1 MKYLRIIA
9 VAAALISCL
18 FSARAEVVPNSLFSS
33 HAVLQ
38 RNQVLPV
45 WGTARDGE
53 KVHVDFAGQKAETV
67 AAGGKWMVKLKP
79 LKAGGP
85 YHMVIKG
92 DNTVTLTDIL
102 IGEVWVCGGQSN
114 MAYRLSPAIHNG
126 AEEIKNANYPQ
137 IRLYYVPNKVARQ
150 HVEDI
155 NSTWQICSPE
165 LMKNFTAVGYFFAR
179 DLYKELNVPIG
190 VISSSVGGTPAEYW
204 LSRPALESN
213 VLLKNILGTYD
224 NQVATYPNRLA
235 KYKQEES
242 ALLEKYNS
250 EAEAAKKDNKPA
262 PRKPAPPQD
271 PAESGNAGGHFT
283 AMIAP
288 LQPFAIRGVIWYQGE
303 ANSSRAKEYQTLFP
317 ALIADWRSGWAQG
330 NFPFLFVQIAPFNG
344 MSPEIREAQLLSWQK
359 TPNTA
364 MVVTTDC
371 GNAEDIHPTLKQP
384 VGARLALAARA
395 LAYQQKIE
403 YSGPVYQSMVV
414 KDASV
419 ILTFSHQKKLVAKG
433 GDLKGFV
440 IAGTDK
446 KFFPAKV
453 AIKGDKLIVYSPEVT
468 APVAVRYGWANSPDV
483 NLYNEQD
490 LPASPFR
497 TDSQQ

>member
-1 MKYLRIIA
+1 MKL
-9 VAAALISCL
+9 VAAITAITSCI
-18 FSARAEVVPNSLFSS
+18 FSAAAEVVPNSLFSS
-33 HAVLQ
+33 HGVLQ

-53 KVHVDFAGQKAETV
+53 KVSVDFAGQRAETI
-67 AAGGKWMVKLKP
+67 AKGGKWMVKIKP

-85 YHMVIKG
+85 FNMVIKG

-114 MAYRLSPAIHNG
+114 MAYRLSPAIYNG

-137 IRLYYVPNKVARQ
+137 IRLYYVPNKVAREN
-150 HVEDI
+150 VEDI
-155 NSTWQICSPE
+155 KSTWQPCSPE

-213 VLLKNILGTYD
+213 PALQNILGTYD
-224 NQVATYPNRLA
+224 NQVATYPARLE
-235 KYKQEES
+235 KYKREEPV
-242 ALLEKYNS
+242 LLEKYTT
-250 EAEAAKKDNKPA
+250 EAGAAKKENKPA
-262 PRKPAPPQD
+262 PRKPTPPQN
-271 PAESGNAGGHFT
+271 PKESGNVGGHFYG
-283 AMIAP
+283 MIEP
-288 LQPFAIRGVIWYQGE
+288 LQPYAIRGVIWYQGE
-303 ANSSRAKEYQTLFP
+303 ANSSRAKEYQSLFP
-317 ALIADWRSGWAQG
+317 ALIADWRSGWGQG
-330 NFPFLFVQIAPFNG
+330 DFPFLFVQIAPFNG
-344 MSPEIREAQLLSWQK
+344 ISPEIREAQLLTWQK

-395 LAYQQKIE
+395 LAYREKIE

-414 KDASV
+414 RDAKA

-433 GDLKGFV
+433 DGLKGFV
-440 IAGTDK
+440 IAGADK
-446 KFFPAKV
+446 KFVPAKV
-453 AIKGDKLIVYSPEVT
+453 EIQGNRLVVYSPDVA

-483 NLYNEQD
+483 NLYNEHD

-497 TDSQQ
+497 TDSQ